1 MIDSAQAYASSQDAL
16 TKQYQAITQNLAN
29 ASTVGYKRI
38 VCEVEA
44 AGASPAGSVAAATS
58 VSAKLSLD
66 LTQGHLVQTG
76 RALDLALNGPGF
88 FVLETPQGNLY
99 TRHGMFQVNAQG
111 QVVDAAGRTVAGE
124 SGPLVLPR
132 GGSESLNVGADGRI
146 FAGKQEVGKL
156 RLVEFEKT
164 QTLEPT
170 GQCAYRARSG
180 AAPAAAA
187 KTTVQQ
193 GYQEASNVN
202 VVDELVGLI
211 TVSRLYEA
219 NAKSIRSQDER
230 YKNLIQVAMG

>member
-1 MIDSAQAYASSQDAL
+1 MIDSTQSYASAQDAL

-38 VCEVEA
+38 QCEVQA
-44 AGASPAGSVAAATS
+44 GGAGAKSSGSVAG
-58 VSAKLSLD
+58 KLSLD

-99 TRHGMFQVNAQG
+99 TRHGVFQVNAQG
-111 QVVDAAGRTVAGE
+111 QLVDSSGRTVAGE
-124 SGPLVLPR
+124 SGPLILSN
-132 GGSESLNVGADGRI
+132 GASESLNVTADGRI
-146 FAGKQEVGKL
+146 FAGKQELGKL
-156 RLVEFEKT
+156 RVVEFEKAPDM
-164 QTLEPT
+164 EPA
-170 GQCAYRARSG
+170 GQCTYQARDK
-180 AAPAAAA
+180 ATPAAAV

-193 GYQEASNVN
+193 GFQEASNVN

-219 NAKSIRSQDER
+219 NAKSLRSQDDR
-230 YKNLIQVAMG
+230 YKNLLQVAMG